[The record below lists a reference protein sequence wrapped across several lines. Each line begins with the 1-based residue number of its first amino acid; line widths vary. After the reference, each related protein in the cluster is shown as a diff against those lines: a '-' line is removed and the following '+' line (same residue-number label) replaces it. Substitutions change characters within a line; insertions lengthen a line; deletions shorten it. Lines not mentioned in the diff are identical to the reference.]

1 MPTPHEGRMTD
12 ELFAAIKGA
21 DEDAVERLLAAH
33 PELAGS
39 RDRDGLSAVMVAR
52 YFSWSRTAIL
62 ERLLAARADDRLDV
76 FEAAATGRTARLGA
90 VLRDDPTLARAWS
103 PDGFT
108 PLHLAAFFGAEA
120 AAELLLE
127 AGADPDAA
135 SRNDQMVR
143 PLHSAVAGRAFGIAR
158 RLVESGADVDA
169 VQQAGFRPIHAAA
182 QDGDELMVDLLL
194 QAGADPRPTAADGRD
209 PADLAAAAGHAE
221 LAERLRLAAELA

>member
-1 MPTPHEGRMTD
+1 MTD

-21 DEDAVERLLAAH
+21 DEEAVERLLSAH
-33 PELAGS
+33 PGLARA

-52 YFSWSRTAIL
+52 YFSWSQTAIL
-62 ERLLAARADDRLDV
+62 ERILAVRGDDRLDV
-76 FEAAATGRTARLGA
+76 FEAAATGRTGRLRALLG
-90 VLRDDPTLARAWS
+90 DGPDLARAWS

-127 AGADPDAA
+127 AGADPDAT

-143 PLHSAVAGRAFGIAR
+143 PLHSAVAGRAFAIAR
-158 RLVESGADVDA
+158 LLVESGADVDA

-194 QAGADPRPTAADGRD
+194 QAGADPRPVAADGRD
-209 PADLAAAAGHAE
+209 PADLAAAGGHAE
-221 LAERLRLAAELA
+221 LAERLRHAAELA